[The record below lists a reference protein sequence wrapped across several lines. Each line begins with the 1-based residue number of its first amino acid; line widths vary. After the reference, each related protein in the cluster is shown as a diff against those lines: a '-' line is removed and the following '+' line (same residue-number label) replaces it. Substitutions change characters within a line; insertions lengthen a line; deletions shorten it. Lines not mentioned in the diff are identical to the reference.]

1 LKIFGIAYHSPL
13 DIVSLLPNDIK
24 FTTNTK
30 AEANVCFTK
39 RIVRDYKAKVLV
51 VFASHRDLVKDS
63 IPILD
68 QGDWG
73 QILNLKQI
81 KWNKFLKG

>member
-1 LKIFGIAYHSPL
+1 MKVYGIAYHSPL

-24 FTTNTK
+24 FTMDTK
-30 AEANVCFTK
+30 TVANVCFTK
-39 RIVRDYKAKVLV
+39 NIARDYRANVQV

-68 QGDWG
+68 QGDRG